1 MRVTAPSGI
10 PSRLLLVSWTQ
21 GPGRRRRV
29 ARDLPPESSIGLS
42 RARENRTF
50 RGLALDAALI
60 RHNVDPRCGLIVIDL
75 KDGAVVEWV
84 RIEGIVDELYDVA
97 VLPSHESLEVGPD
110 RQRHSRSVPASWCHD
125 VHRRLGAPYPD
136 RAGDLAFH
144 RRRDRPATVL
154 QDGVLPDDERIAV
167 LTDDCDLRQH
177 RATPLVQLPAS

>member
-97 VLPSHESLEVGPD
+97 ILPGVNCPALIGFKGVEV
-110 RQRHSRSVPASWCHD
+110 RRVISVEDD
-125 VHRRLGAPYPD
+125 V
-136 RAGDLAFH
+136 RA
-144 RRRDRPATVL
+144 
-154 QDGVLPDDERIAV
+154 
-167 LTDDCDLRQH
+167 
-177 RATPLVQLPAS
+177 